1 MLFNKILEFNC
12 ETNGKVSFRL
22 LSVFG
27 QGPACAMLVVR
38 SSITV
43 AKKLNFIRR
52 LMMTR
57 DKPETRPFL

>member
-43 AKKLNFIRR
+43 AKVVELY
-52 LMMTR
+52 LY
-57 DKPETRPFL
+57 